1 MPQPQSVVSLHQL
14 CLFELPGE
22 ELLNLTVDMIEERF
36 LLQKLKTLTCIQP
49 NCIGV
54 LTRKTGIESLLAL
67 LTLFIVD
74 IIIMKTETDI
84 GCLYVQL
91 CPSLNQ

>member
-36 LLQKLKTLTCIQP
+36 FAAEVKDINLYTAKLYRSSNQK
-49 NCIGV
+49 NRNRV
-54 LTRKTGIESLLAL
+54 STGSAHTFYCGHNYYE
-67 LTLFIVD
+67 
-74 IIIMKTETDI
+74 
-84 GCLYVQL
+84 
-91 CPSLNQ
+91 NRN